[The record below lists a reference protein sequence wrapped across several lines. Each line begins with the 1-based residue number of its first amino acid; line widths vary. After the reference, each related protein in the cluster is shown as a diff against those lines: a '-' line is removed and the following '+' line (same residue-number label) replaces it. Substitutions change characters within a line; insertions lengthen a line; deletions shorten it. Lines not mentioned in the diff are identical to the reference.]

1 MENLMKEG
9 RVKFVYS
16 HYDRLISGGAVPTIH
31 DIELH
36 TYEPL
41 KSEYFLERREMGVI
55 NTGEKGKVVVDGVP
69 FELNNKEGLYIGVG
83 SVSVSFISYNS
94 QKPAR
99 FFISSAPAHKKFPTK
114 KFTMAEA
121 ECIKSGSTETADRR
135 KVYKFLPGFG
145 IESCQLMMGL
155 TLMEPGNVW
164 NTMPVHTHERR
175 TEVCFYF
182 DLPENQKIVH
192 LMGQP
197 HETRHLMVSNE
208 QGIISP
214 PWSIQSGAGTHNYSF
229 IWALAG
235 ENKHYD
241 DVDEADIHYLK

>member
-1 MENLMKEG
+1 
-9 RVKFVYS
+9 
-16 HYDRLISGGAVPTIH
+16 
-31 DIELH
+31 
-36 TYEPL
+36 
-41 KSEYFLERREMGVI
+41 
-55 NTGEKGKVVVDGVP
+55 
-69 FELNNKEGLYIGVG
+69 
-83 SVSVSFISYNS
+83 
-94 QKPAR
+94 
-99 FFISSAPAHKKFPTK
+99 
-114 KFTMAEA
+114 
-121 ECIKSGSTETADRR
+121 
-135 KVYKFLPGFG
+135 
-145 IESCQLMMGL
+145 MMGL